1 MLDLEPDDEEVEL
14 ELDDGDELL
23 SAALTAIISANTA
36 ARLNN
41 VTNFRLSILAPL
53 LLLLLF
59 LFFFSSFSSL
69 LARWFISSV
78 LQCVVTSK
86 QFSLSTFEIKTGQ
99 NSELDSLCLFVR
111 RVIC

>member
-36 ARLNN
+36 ARLSN

-53 LLLLLF
+53 LLRLF
-59 LFFFSSFSSL
+59 LFFFFSSCSL
-69 LARWFISSV
+69 VYLVCLAVCRD
-78 LQCVVTSK
+78 
-86 QFSLSTFEIKTGQ
+86 FEAVF
-99 NSELDSLCLFVR
+99 FVYF
-111 RVIC
+111 